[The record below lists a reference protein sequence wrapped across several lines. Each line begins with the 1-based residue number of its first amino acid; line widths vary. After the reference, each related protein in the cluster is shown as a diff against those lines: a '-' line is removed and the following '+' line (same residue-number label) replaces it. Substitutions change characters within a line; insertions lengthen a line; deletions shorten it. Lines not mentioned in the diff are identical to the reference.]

1 MRHIIILMVSLFFIS
16 CENWLDVSPK
26 SDIKVEDLFST
37 QEGFEDAVM
46 GVYSLMT
53 LPDVYGANLSFG
65 YADVLAAY
73 YTVGTKS
80 AFYKASKYN
89 YREAGEE
96 GRLSSIWSLMYKGIA
111 NLNSILKHVDE
122 RQEVFGENDFYLYKG
137 EVLALRAMLH
147 FDLLRLFAPSMKVGE
162 KEKAI
167 PYMDSYTHLAQPRL
181 SVREVLDCVIRDLNE
196 ARDLMRPYDSFG
208 PQYAEDEA
216 EDTPASV
223 DRYKSRM
230 RYYSATALLARVYL
244 YAGETGKAL
253 TAAKEIIGEADGE
266 MIPIFRMASNADVSD
281 PLFEEEIVFALS
293 KNNLADE
300 IDAYFS
306 DVAAATATD
315 EGSRYLRM
323 RLTSKDKIY
332 RSQNAADIE
341 FREMWFMQA
350 GNDKNYVTLS
360 KYMSAGHICLLRV
373 SELFLIAA
381 ECAPSNADRLKYMNR
396 YRVHRGLTELNEMG
410 DAVHEE
416 YRKEFIGEGQLF
428 FYYKRKNK
436 SKIGPDDKTIVPEDV
451 YVMPR
456 PVAEDELGSN

>member
-65 YADVLAAY
+65 YADVLADY

-80 AFYKASKYN
+80 AFYEASKYN

-162 KEKAI
+162 NEKAI
-167 PYMDSYTHLAQPRL
+167 PYMDSYTHLVQPRL
-181 SVREVLDCVIRDLNE
+181 SVREVLDGVIRDLNE

-208 PQYAEDEA
+208 PRYAEDEA

-223 DRYKSRM
+223 DGYKSRM

-244 YAGETGKAL
+244 YAGETEKAL
-253 TAAKEIIGEADGE
+253 TVAKEIIGEADGE

-341 FREMWFMQA
+341 FREMWFRQA

-396 YRVHRGLTELNEMG
+396 YRVHRGLTELGEMG

-436 SKIGPDDKTIVPEDV
+436 SKIGPNDKTIVPEDV

>member
-80 AFYKASKYN
+80 AFYEASKYN

-396 YRVHRGLTELNEMG
+396 SREHRGVTELNEMG

>member
-53 LPDVYGANLSFG
+53 LSNLYGADLSFG
-65 YADVLAAY
+65 YVDVLAAY

-80 AFYKASKYN
+80 AFYEASRYN
-89 YREAGEE
+89 YKEAGEE
-96 GRLSSIWSLMYKGIA
+96 ERLSSIWSLMYKGIA

-147 FDLLRLFAPSMKVGE
+147 FDLLRLFAPSIKVGE
-162 KEKAI
+162 NEKAI

-223 DRYKSRM
+223 DGYKSQM
-230 RYYSATALLARVYL
+230 RYYSVTALLARVYL

-266 MIPIFRMASNADVSD
+266 VIPIFRMASNADVSD
-281 PLFEEEIVFALS
+281 PLFKEEIIFALS

-396 YRVHRGLTELNEMG
+396 YRIHRGLTELNEMG

>member
-80 AFYKASKYN
+80 AFYEASKYN

-253 TAAKEIIGEADGE
+253 TAAKE
-266 MIPIFRMASNADVSD
+266 
-281 PLFEEEIVFALS
+281 
-293 KNNLADE
+293 
-300 IDAYFS
+300 
-306 DVAAATATD
+306 
-315 EGSRYLRM
+315 
-323 RLTSKDKIY
+323 
-332 RSQNAADIE
+332 
-341 FREMWFMQA
+341 
-350 GNDKNYVTLS
+350 
-360 KYMSAGHICLLRV
+360 
-373 SELFLIAA
+373 
-381 ECAPSNADRLKYMNR
+381 
-396 YRVHRGLTELNEMG
+396 
-410 DAVHEE
+410 
-416 YRKEFIGEGQLF
+416 
-428 FYYKRKNK
+428 KR
-436 SKIGPDDKTIVPEDV
+436 TV
-451 YVMPR
+451 R
-456 PVAEDELGSN
+456 

>member
-65 YADVLAAY
+65 YADVLAAF
-73 YTVGTKS
+73 YTVGTNS
-80 AFYKASKYN
+80 AFYEASKYN

>member
-80 AFYKASKYN
+80 AFYEASKYN

-167 PYMDSYTHLAQPRL
+167 PYMDSYTHWAQPRL

>member
-80 AFYKASKYN
+80 AFYEASKYN

-122 RQEVFGENDFYLYKG
+122 RQEVFGENDVYLYTG

-147 FDLLRLFAPSMKVGE
+147 CDLLRLFAPSMKVGE

-381 ECAPSNADRLKYMNR
+381 ECAPSNADRLKYMKR

>member
-80 AFYKASKYN
+80 AFYEASKYN

-96 GRLSSIWSLMYKGIA
+96 GRLSSIWSLMYKVIA

>member
-80 AFYKASKYN
+80 AFYEASKYN

-167 PYMDSYTHLAQPRL
+167 PYMDSYTHLAQPRW

>member
-80 AFYKASKYN
+80 AFYEASKYN

-266 MIPIFRMASNADVSD
+266 MIPIFRMSSNADVSD